1 MATIE
6 TTAYAASVRTD
17 VPKLVTELRDVLGA
31 QLVAYIAGVKE
42 TRAVRQWADGEG
54 RRPQPRQEQRLR
66 LAFRVAALL
75 LDHDSPRVVQSW
87 FQGMN
92 PQLDDVA
99 PARFILES
107 DGADPRVIAAAHAF
121 AANG

>member
-1 MATIE
+1 MSTVE
-6 TTAYAASVRTD
+6 LRAYAASVRAD
-17 VPKLVTELRDVLGA
+17 VPELVAELRNVLGA

-42 TRAVRQWADGEG
+42 TRAVRQWAEGEN
-54 RRPQPRQEQRLR
+54 RRPQPKQEQRLR
-66 LAFRVAALL
+66 LAYRVVQLL
-75 LDHDSPRVVQSW
+75 LEHDSARVVQSW

-99 PARFILES
+99 PARFILET
-107 DGADPRVIAAAHAF
+107 DGDDARVLAAAQAF